1 MRCAAMG
8 GECGRYHLGE
18 RGLACCVLHSA
29 RWTSHVVRGI
39 AACCTARLEILD
51 DLGER
56 RLREEQI
63 RDVRDRERVLEVVVR
78 VVAVPDVKASLKPG

>member
-1 MRCAAMG
+1 MTLHSMG
-8 GECGRYHLGE
+8 FECGRYQLGE
-18 RGLACCVLHSA
+18 HALACCVLHSA

-56 RLREEQI
+56 RLREKQVH
-63 RDVRDRERVLEVVVR
+63 DVRDRERVLEVVVR
-78 VVAVPDVKASLKPG
+78 VVAVPDVEASQPG